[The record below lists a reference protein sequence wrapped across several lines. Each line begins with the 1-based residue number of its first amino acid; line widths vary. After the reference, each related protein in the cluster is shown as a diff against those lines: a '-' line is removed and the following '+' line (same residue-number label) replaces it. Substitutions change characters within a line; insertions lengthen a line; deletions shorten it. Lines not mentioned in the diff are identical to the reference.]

1 MVTSNTPPEDSMR
14 STRDPGNACSNSA
27 AKLAARGR

>member
-1 MVTSNTPPEDSMR
+1 MVTSNTPPEDSM
-14 STRDPGNACSNSA
+14 SATSAPGNACSSSA